1 MNCKDFSQ
9 LLYDFL
15 INKIDF
21 EKKKLFEEHV
31 KRCSKCRKELEIEY
45 KIKRAFKNIAK
56 YEASSEFKEKIL
68 AQISENLMYFTLKFS
83 IFRELLSLLERN
95 TLYLIIFF
103 FLIPF
108 IMFPIYLGILELF
121 NRIGEVTTKVEALSL
136 F

>member
-1 MNCKDFSQ
+1 
-9 LLYDFL
+9 
-15 INKIDF
+15 
-21 EKKKLFEEHV
+21 
-31 KRCSKCRKELEIEY
+31 LEIEY

-68 AQISENLMYFTLKFS
+68 AQISENLMYCTLKFS

-136 F
+136 FLTTELLLILNLAIALPIFLLGLWLTFKFVRD